1 VTEPASRAPELAV
14 ILAGAGE
21 GTRMRGQGPK
31 LLLELGG
38 ITLLE
43 RVANTFLSH
52 PAVGEL
58 AVVVPHHL
66 EARARAVLARA
77 ENPRGV
83 RLSVVPGGAT
93 RQESVLAGLGSLAD
107 DLPYVAVHDVA
118 RALVGAD
125 LITRVLEAAREAGAA
140 IPALPLRE
148 TIKEVEEGRV
158 VKTIPRERLEG
169 AQTPQ
174 IFTRDILRR
183 AHARAVGA
191 AATDDAWLV
200 EQMGSPVA
208 VVLGEASN
216 LKLTEPADA
225 LLLESHLRAGGGA

>member
-1 VTEPASRAPELAV
+1 VTGPAIDAPDLAV

-38 ITLLE
+38 MTLLE
-43 RVANTFLSH
+43 RVANTFLAH
-52 PAVGEL
+52 TAVGEM

-66 EARARAVLARA
+66 EERARALLSRA
-77 ENPRGV
+77 ENPRAV
-83 RLSVVPGGAT
+83 RLAVVPGGAT
-93 RQESVLAGLGSLAD
+93 RQESVHEGLRSLTG

-118 RALVGAD
+118 RALVGGD
-125 LITRVLEAAREAGAA
+125 LITRVLEAAREVGAA

-148 TIKEVEEGRV
+148 TIKEVEGGRV
-158 VKTIPRERLEG
+158 VKTVPRERLEG

-174 IFTRDILRR
+174 IFTRDLLHL
-183 AHARAVGA
+183 AHARAAGA
-191 AATDDAWLV
+191 GATDDAWLV

-208 VVLGEASN
+208 VVPGEASN
-216 LKLTEPADA
+216 LKLTEPEDA